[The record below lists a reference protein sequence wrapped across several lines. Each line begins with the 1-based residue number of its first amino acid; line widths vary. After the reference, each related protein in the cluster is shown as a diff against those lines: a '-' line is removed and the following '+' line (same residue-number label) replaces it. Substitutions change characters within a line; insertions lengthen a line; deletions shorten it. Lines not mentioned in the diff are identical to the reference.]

1 MQNRPNTYPVLS
13 TFYALYTSIQYAVLR
28 ICLCL
33 IFESMTRVG
42 FFSSSAIP
50 SQDGCIA
57 VSCTIVADFIYFGI
71 CVQL

>member
-1 MQNRPNTYPVLS
+1 MH
-13 TFYALYTSIQYAVLR
+13 YALVYSTLFYEFVYVWFS
-28 ICLCL
+28 
-33 IFESMTRVG
+33 RVWLALG